1 MVIELFISIS
11 QNGSVL
17 TIFTFKVQ
25 RGSGFQIS
33 LDYSSKLFGRMFLIG
48 KKLPDFKNWSFLF
61 HPSYW

>member
-1 MVIELFISIS
+1 MVIVLFMSLS

-33 LDYSSKLFGRMFLIG
+33 LDYSKLFGHMFLIG
-48 KKLPDFKNWSFLF
+48 KKK
-61 HPSYW
+61 